1 MTGCPF
7 TVFLGTIA
15 LMILV
20 TGATGFIGQALIRHL
35 LADEYR
41 VRALIRPSEDSPGLP
56 KGLAVEAALSDIEDE
71 RGLRTAMA
79 GVDTIFHLVGL
90 EWQGVSADLGIEIE
104 GIQTLLRIAE
114 ESGVSRIIYL
124 SHIGADRASAYTVI
138 QVKGIV
144 EEYIRKS
151 SIDHTIV
158 RSGLVFGEHDHFT
171 TALARLMAVYP
182 FFFFLPSPGNAML
195 QPLWVEDLATALS
208 WLLQN
213 NELVNQTIEVGGP
226 EFLTIRQIA
235 EEVMGVTGMNRLL
248 VNLRPSTLRLVAIM
262 LEYLYPNFPHS
273 VYWLDYLASD
283 RTCDIDSISRYFGLL
298 PARFGSHLSFLEDRP
313 WGRLAR
319 ESLRR
324 R

>member
-1 MTGCPF
+1 
-7 TVFLGTIA
+7 
-15 LMILV
+15 MILV

-35 LADEYR
+35 LEDEQR
-41 VRALIRPSEDSPGLP
+41 VRALIRPSADSPGLP

-71 RGLRTAMA
+71 RGLRAAMA
-79 GVDTIFHLVGL
+79 DVDIIYHLVGL
-90 EWQGVSADLGIEIE
+90 EWQGVSADLGVEIE
-104 GIQTLLRIAE
+104 GIQTLLRVAE
-114 ESGVSRIIYL
+114 ESDVSRIIYL

-151 SIDHTIV
+151 QVDHTII
-158 RSGLVFGEHDHFT
+158 RTGLVYGENDHFT

-182 FFFFLPSPGNAML
+182 FFFFLPSPGNALL
-195 QPLWVEDLATALS
+195 QPLWVEDLATSLT

-213 NELVNQTIEVGGP
+213 DELTNQTIEVGGP
-226 EFLTIRQIA
+226 EFLTIHQIA
-235 EEVMGVTGMNRLL
+235 EEVMRATGMNRWLI
-248 VNLRPSTLRLVAIM
+248 NLRPSTLRMVAIM

-283 RTCDIDSISRYFGLL
+283 RTCDIDSLTRYFGLL
-298 PARFGSHLSFLEDRP
+298 PARFGSHLSHLEGRP

>member
-1 MTGCPF
+1 
-7 TVFLGTIA
+7 
-15 LMILV
+15 MILV

-35 LADEYR
+35 LEDEQR
-41 VRALIRPSEDSPGLP
+41 VRALIRPSADSPGLP

-71 RGLRTAMA
+71 RGLRAAMA
-79 GVDTIFHLVGL
+79 DVDIIYHLVGL
-90 EWQGVSADLGIEIE
+90 EWQGVSADLGVEIE
-104 GIQTLLRIAE
+104 GIQTLLRVAE
-114 ESGVSRIIYL
+114 ESDVSRIIYL

-151 SIDHTIV
+151 QVDHTII
-158 RSGLVFGEHDHFT
+158 RTGLVYGENDHFT

-182 FFFFLPSPGNAML
+182 FFFFLPSPGNALL
-195 QPLWVEDLATALS
+195 QPLWVEDLATSLT

-213 NELVNQTIEVGGP
+213 DELTNQTIEVGGP
-226 EFLTIRQIA
+226 EFLTIHQIA
-235 EEVMGVTGMNRLL
+235 EEVMHATGMNRWLI
-248 VNLRPSTLRLVAIM
+248 NLRPSTLRMVAIM

-283 RTCDIDSISRYFGLL
+283 RTCDIDSLTRYFGLL
-298 PARFGSHLSFLEDRP
+298 PARFGSHLSHLEGRP

>member
-1 MTGCPF
+1 
-7 TVFLGTIA
+7 
-15 LMILV
+15 MILV

-35 LADEYR
+35 LEDEQR
-41 VRALIRPSEDSPGLP
+41 VRALIRPSADSPGLP

-71 RGLRTAMA
+71 RGLRAAMA
-79 GVDTIFHLVGL
+79 DVDIIYHLVGL
-90 EWQGVSADLGIEIE
+90 EWQGVSADLGVEIE
-104 GIQTLLRIAE
+104 GIQTLLRVAK
-114 ESGVSRIIYL
+114 ESDVSRIIYL

-151 SIDHTIV
+151 QVDHTII
-158 RSGLVFGEHDHFT
+158 RTGLVYGENDHFT

-182 FFFFLPSPGNAML
+182 FFFFLPSPGNALL
-195 QPLWVEDLATALS
+195 QPLWVEDLATSLT

-213 NELVNQTIEVGGP
+213 DELTNQTIEVGGP
-226 EFLTIRQIA
+226 EFLTIHQIA
-235 EEVMGVTGMNRLL
+235 EEVMHATGMNRWLI
-248 VNLRPSTLRLVAIM
+248 NLRPSTLRMVAIM

-283 RTCDIDSISRYFGLL
+283 RTCDIDSLTRYFGLL
-298 PARFGSHLSFLEDRP
+298 PARFGSHLSHLEGRP